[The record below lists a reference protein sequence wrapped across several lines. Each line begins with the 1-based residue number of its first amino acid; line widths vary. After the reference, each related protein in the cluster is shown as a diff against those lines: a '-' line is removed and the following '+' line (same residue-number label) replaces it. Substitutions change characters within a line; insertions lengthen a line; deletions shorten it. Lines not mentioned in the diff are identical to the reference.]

1 MTLKLNEDGTLT
13 LLDSHD
19 MGNGVVTMQTMMV
32 AEVLNNTDKV
42 DTLKRTDACTFNLGD
57 YASRGVFVEGG
68 ELKDREIEKSYI
80 RRSRKIT

>member
-13 LLDSHD
+13 LLTGAHD

-32 AEVLNNTDKV
+32 AEVLGITPDKV
-42 DTLKRTDACTFNLGD
+42 DTFETDTDACTFNLGD

-68 ELKDREIEKSYI
+68 GAKRQQ
-80 RRSRKIT
+80 RN